1 MTDELNSKA
10 AELISLLEKSKERRN
25 KKSSAIDENLK
36 GTSLIMDLGEVQDFK
51 TFNTD
56 GYGNKVSAFA
66 SLKEGYIG
74 LTPTNYVRLQE
85 LVIQALENKQI
96 NQKAD
101 YEFIETEIFN
111 WLILCYQEKRIKRDL
126 VTYLEDR
133 IDENCKEYIF
143 YFKVLALA
151 IEEAFDIGDVEISH
165 LSEDKIQN
173 ELESLKEIKD
183 DTEELDSFFNEFKE
197 PVLARTLSYGVETK
211 AKKTAMLQAELS
223 INGLKCFFTNES
235 LTQSFQIFDVDFNFN
250 TNDFSSFIYETTEK
264 KFSFQ
269 SSFNRTQGGHPII
282 IKKDKL
288 VEIKKGGLSR
298 FSNFINK
305 PKNGSLYE
313 EIIHGINH
321 LGRVTSTRNLHHR
334 VVELISFFERFIVPK
349 DNSKAYG
356 QKRLKDNLLPKIPY
370 IQDDIEDYR
379 KYVNTFY
386 RIRDKYLHNKIELPI
401 NLHDLFYFQ
410 RLGTLVLIY
419 CMELNKQ
426 LNEFDDLLEH
436 FGIKGANK

>member
-1 MTDELNSKA
+1 MIDNLNSKA
-10 AELISLLEKSKERRN
+10 AELILLLEKSKEKANERN
-25 KKSSAIDENLK
+25 SEIDEDLK
-36 GTSLIMDLGEVQDFK
+36 GTSLIMDLGEVQNFQ
-51 TFNTD
+51 TFNTN

-66 SLKEGYIG
+66 SLEEGYIG

-85 LVIQALENKQI
+85 LVIQALENGQI

-101 YEFIETEIFN
+101 YEFVETEIFN
-111 WLILCYQEKRIKRDL
+111 WLIQCYQDKRIKVDL
-126 VTYLEDR
+126 ATYLEDK
-133 IDENCKEYIF
+133 IDKNCKEYIF
-143 YFKVLALA
+143 YFKFLALA
-151 IEEAFDIGDVEISH
+151 IEEAFHVGDVEISH
-165 LSEDKIQN
+165 LSEKKIQN
-173 ELESLKEIKD
+173 ELALLKEIKD
-183 DTEELDSFFNEFKE
+183 DAEELDSFFNEFKE
-197 PVLARTLSYGVETK
+197 PVLARVLSFGVETK
-211 AKKTAMLQAELS
+211 AKKIAMLKAELS
-223 INGLKCFFTNES
+223 VNALKCFFTNES
-235 LTQSFQIFDVDFNFN
+235 LSQSFQIFDVDFNFN
-250 TNDFSSFIYETTEK
+250 TNDFSSFIYESTEK

-288 VEIKKGGLSR
+288 VELRKSGLER

-305 PKNGSLYE
+305 PKSGSLYE
-313 EIIHGINH
+313 EIINGINH
-321 LGRVTSTRNLHHR
+321 FGRVTSTRNLYHR

-370 IQDDIEDYR
+370 IEKDIENYR

-410 RLGTLVLIY
+410 RLGTLLLIY
-419 CMELNKQ
+419 CMELNKE

>member
-1 MTDELNSKA
+1 
-10 AELISLLEKSKERRN
+10 
-25 KKSSAIDENLK
+25 
-36 GTSLIMDLGEVQDFK
+36 MDLGEVQDFK

-56 GYGNKVSAFA
+56 GYENKVSAFA

-74 LTPTNYVRLQE
+74 LTPTNYRRLQE
-85 LVIQALENKQI
+85 LVIQALEYKQI

-111 WLILCYQEKRIKRDL
+111 WLILCYRDKRIKKNL
-126 VTYLEDR
+126 VNYLEDR

-143 YFKVLALA
+143 YFKILALA
-151 IEEAFDIGDVEISH
+151 IEESFLVGDVEISH
-165 LSEDKIQN
+165 LSEDKIQS
-173 ELESLKEIKD
+173 ELELLKEIKN
-183 DTEELDSFFNEFKE
+183 DTEELDSFFKEFKE
-197 PVLARTLSYGVETK
+197 PVLARILSYGVESK
-211 AKKTAMLQAELS
+211 ANKAAMLKVELS
-223 INGLKCFFTNES
+223 INALKCFFINES
-235 LTQSFQIFDVDFNFN
+235 LTLSYQIFDVDFNFN

-269 SSFNRTQGGHPII
+269 SSLNRTQGGHPII

-288 VEIKKGGLSR
+288 EELRKSGLSR
-298 FSNFINK
+298 FSNFIND

-313 EIIHGINH
+313 EIILGINH
-321 LGRVTSTRNLHHR
+321 LGRVTSTRNLYHR

-349 DNSKAYG
+349 DSSKAYG

-370 IQDDIEDYR
+370 IKDDIENYR
-379 KYVNTFY
+379 KYVNNFY
-386 RIRDKYLHNKIELPI
+386 RIRDKYLHNKIEIPI
-401 NLHDLFYFQ
+401 DLHDLFYFQ
-410 RLGTLVLIY
+410 RLGTLLLIY

-426 LNEFDDLLEH
+426 INGFDDMLEH